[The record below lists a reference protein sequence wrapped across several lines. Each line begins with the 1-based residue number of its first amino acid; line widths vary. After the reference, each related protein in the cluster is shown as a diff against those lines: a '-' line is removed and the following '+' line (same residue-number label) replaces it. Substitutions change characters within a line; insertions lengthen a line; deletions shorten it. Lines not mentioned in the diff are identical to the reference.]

1 MGAVSLYDSEM
12 EDGARLDAL
21 SLVMKGERLPRGTR
35 GRAFGRP
42 GAREATSFP
51 ACVLIVTGRM
61 GQERR
66 LSRLKMSFRIGPRK
80 GL

>member
-35 GRAFGRP
+35 GR
-42 GAREATSFP
+42 EFP
-51 ACVLIVTGRM
+51 SWVFVANETPEKTNQRSAMTMPTICAGLAGSSLE
-61 GQERR
+61 ERKR
-66 LSRLKMSFRIGPRK
+66 R
-80 GL
+80 